1 MRGEIMQWLVSE
13 CNEFMMRID
22 IEIYVKGATLERT
35 RVLNI
40 NMNLRVAKISYVGIS
55 GCQR

>member
-1 MRGEIMQWLVSE
+1 MQWLVSE

-40 NMNLRVAKISYVGIS
+40 NMKLRVAKISYVGIS

>member
-40 NMNLRVAKISYVGIS
+40 NMKLRVAKISYVGIS